1 MKEQE
6 RIGKIIDALNREYGK
21 EVPVFLN
28 HESPWQLL
36 VATILSAQCTDE
48 QVNIVTE
55 KLFKK
60 YKTVE
65 DFAVIEEKS

>member
-48 QVNIVTE
+48 RVNIVT
-55 KLFKK
+55 
-60 YKTVE
+60 
-65 DFAVIEEKS
+65 KSFLKSIRQ